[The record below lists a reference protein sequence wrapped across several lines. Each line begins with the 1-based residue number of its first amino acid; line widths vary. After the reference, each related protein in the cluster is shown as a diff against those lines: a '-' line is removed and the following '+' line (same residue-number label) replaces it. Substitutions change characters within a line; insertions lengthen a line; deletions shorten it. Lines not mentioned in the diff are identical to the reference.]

1 MGDRIVSWGRRLC
14 VRFVLRA
21 ALSGTLVAIFCVA
34 ASAEVKVTVNRGEHV
49 VQGTTA
55 AGLVRSLNGNP
66 IRGDYGS
73 AYASI
78 HPTYNL
84 SVKTRQRGGMCRA
97 DVSVRLHFSLILPK
111 AASPGAMSSST
122 RSAWNS
128 FASYARDHE
137 AWHQASYTG
146 CARSFVSKAERMS
159 DKQCF
164 ALSSAIR
171 TAFTRMQR
179 DCEAKHLDYD
189 RGQRANVAGMRLFSM
204 ARWRRK

>member
-1 MGDRIVSWGRRLC
+1 MSWGLGLFARLA
-14 VRFVLRA
+14 LRA
-21 ALSGTLVAIFCVA
+21 VLGAVVALSCA
-34 ASAEVKVTVNRGEHV
+34 AAHAEVKVTVDRSEHV

-66 IRGDYGS
+66 IRGDHGS

-84 SVKTRQRGGMCRA
+84 SIKTRGRGGMCRA
-97 DVSVRLHFSLILPK
+97 DVSIRLHFSLILPR

-128 FASYARDHE
+128 FASYARNHE
-137 AWHQASYTG
+137 AWHQSSYAG

-159 DKQCF
+159 GKQCF
-164 ALSSAIR
+164 KLSSDIR
-171 TAFTRMQR
+171 TAFNQMKR
-179 DCEAKHLDYD
+179 DCEAKQLAYD
-189 RGQRANVAGMRLFSM
+189 RGQRATVAGMRLFSM
-204 ARWRRK
+204 ARSSRK